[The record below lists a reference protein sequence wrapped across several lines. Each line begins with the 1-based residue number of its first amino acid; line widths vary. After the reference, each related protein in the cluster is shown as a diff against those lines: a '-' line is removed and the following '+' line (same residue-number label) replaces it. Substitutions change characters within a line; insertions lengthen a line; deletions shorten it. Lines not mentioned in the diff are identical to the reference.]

1 MGPAPRA
8 TVTEEQQ
15 VTSAGISALSY
26 TPDGGEI
33 VGLDGAGSI
42 FRLDADTLEQ
52 IAEPIP
58 LEPTAPLEAR
68 MRRHGWRLLRPRSR
82 RAYGRG
88 RADAPVR
95 PHGSISPRAGSCTKP
110 TWGSSR
116 RAPPSLPT
124 VAGSPWP
131 PTPGRSGC
139 WSSTSWEWV
148 RPPIPAHSGWALNV
162 SWAPDGTLFASAGQD
177 GRVILWDGRTGE
189 RLGTVL
195 PLNPDGWG
203 ATANFLTDGHTVI
216 IGTSDYDLFT
226 WDTRVEKWIERA
238 CTIAGRNLTTDEWRD
253 AFGDRPYHETCPH
266 SLKPRTLRPA

>member
-1 MGPAPRA
+1 M
-8 TVTEEQQ
+8 
-15 VTSAGISALSY
+15 TSAGISALSH
-26 TPDGGEI
+26 TPDGSEI

-42 FRLDADTLEQ
+42 FRLDADTLEP

-58 LEPTAPLEAR
+58 VSRRTPRGVSVGIDGDFFALGPDGRTAVAVLRSGASAWVDLAEGRILHQADLGLEPAR
-68 MRRHGWRLLRPRSR
+68 
-82 RAYGRG
+82 A
-88 RADAPVR
+88 A
-95 PHGSISPRAGSCTKP
+95 ISPDG
-110 TWGSSR
+110 R
-116 RAPPSLPT
+116 RLA
-124 VAGSPWP
+124 VAANTGEV
-131 PTPGRSGC
+131 GLLELD
-139 WSSTSWEWV
+139 SWEWV
-148 RPPIPAHSGWALNV
+148 RPPIAAHAGWALNV

-226 WDTRVEKWIERA
+226 WDTRLEKWIERA

-253 AFGDRPYHETCPH
+253 AFGDRPYHETCPT
-266 SLKPRTLRPA
+266 P